1 MRKSTIKLSEL
12 KNMIKSQYGQPLLE
26 KKKDKEEDEE
36 KDEKDEGGDD
46 EEIGLDLDLGDD
58 EGGEE
63 GDDMDLDM
71 DMDMDTPSGGGD
83 ADEILDL
90 LIQAKNGAEGL
101 NDPKLMRQLGNTIT
115 MITRKH
121 IARTDGEVPEMD

>member
-1 MRKSTIKLSEL
+1 MKKSTIKLSEL
-12 KNMIKSQYGQPLLE
+12 KEMIKSQYGQPLLE
-26 KKKDKEEDEE
+26 KKKDKEEDEKDE
-36 KDEKDEGGDD
+36 KDEKDEDGDD
-46 EEIGLDLDLGDD
+46 EEISLDIDLDDE

-71 DMDMDTPSGGGD
+71 DMDMPSGGGD
-83 ADEILDL
+83 ADEILNL
-90 LIQAKNGAEGL
+90 LIQAKNSAEGL

>member
-1 MRKSTIKLSEL
+1 MEKSTIKLSEL
-12 KNMIKSQYGQPLLE
+12 KEMIKSHYGQPLLE

-36 KDEKDEGGDD
+36 KDEKKDEDKDEEDIDLEDMDFGDEEGGD
-46 EEIGLDLDLGDD
+46 EE
-58 EGGEE
+58 
-63 GDDMDLDM
+63 MDM
-71 DMDMDTPSGGGD
+71 DMDMGMRSGGGD
-83 ADEILDL
+83 ADEILNL